1 MTADETM
8 GPRKDAAVI
17 GLVCTAHFFSHFYM
31 FCFAPMFLLIQR
43 DLGVSF
49 TELGAL
55 LTAYAIATGIGQYPM
70 GVLVDRIGA
79 RFVLIGG
86 MGVLAGSILMLG
98 VIPVYPV
105 MVAMAFLAGLGDS
118 VFHPADYTIMGANVR
133 PAMMG
138 RAFSIH
144 TFSGFLGWTA
154 APPAMTLVAHLW
166 NWQTAFIVVG
176 AAGLVIVAA
185 LLSQPRLTSAGGNL
199 QRSSSDA
206 PRIPAFKLLSSPPIL
221 MMFLFFFIVGSVSL
235 GVAQFLP
242 SALNQ
247 KYGLPLVDANLTLT
261 VYLGAGA
268 VGVIVGGVL
277 ADRTSRLDMIAAIGF
292 ATGAIALVVVAFFD
306 LPFLLLAVIMGIG
319 GFMIGVISPSRDLL
333 VRAISPP
340 GASGRVFGLVST
352 ALSIAGALAPLY
364 FGFLLDA
371 KAPTWVFLSS
381 AALMLIAIF
390 SAIGANAWRG
400 RSPMIEAP
408 AE

>member
-8 GPRKDAAVI
+8 GPRKDIAVI

-31 FCFAPMFLLIQR
+31 FCFAPMFLLMQK
-43 DLGVSF
+43 DLGVGF

-55 LTAYAIATGIGQYPM
+55 LTAYATATGIGQYPM

-79 RFVLIGG
+79 RVVLIGG
-86 MGVLAGSILMLG
+86 MTLLAGSVMMLG
-98 VIPVYPV
+98 IIPVFPV
-105 MVAMAFLAGLGDS
+105 MIGLGFLAGLGDS
-118 VFHPADYTIMGANVR
+118 VFHPSDFTIMGANVR

-144 TFSGFLGWTA
+144 TFSGFIGWTA
-154 APPAMTLVAHLW
+154 APPTMTLIAHLW
-166 NWQTAFIVVG
+166 NWQTAFIAVG
-176 AAGLVIVAA
+176 AAGLAIVAA
-185 LLSQPRLTSAGGNL
+185 LISQPRLTSAGGKL
-199 QRSSSDA
+199 ERSNAA
-206 PRIPAFKLLSSPPIL
+206 PAKVPGFKLLTSPPIL
-221 MMFLFFFIVGSVSL
+221 MMFLFYFIVGSISL

-247 KYGLPLVDANLTLT
+247 KYGLPLVDANMTLT
-261 VYLGAGA
+261 VYLFAGA
-268 VGVIVGGVL
+268 IGVIVGGLL
-277 ADRTSRLDMIAAIGF
+277 ADKTNRLDVIASLGF
-292 ATGAIALVVVAFFD
+292 AAGAVALTVVAFFD
-306 LPFLLLAVIMGIG
+306 LPFLPLAVIIGFG
-319 GFMIGVISPSRDLL
+319 GFMIGIISPSRDLM

-352 ALSIAGALAPLY
+352 ALSIAGAITPLY

-371 KAPTWVFLSS
+371 HAPTWVFLSS
-381 AALMLIAIF
+381 AALMLIAIV
-390 SAIGANAWRG
+390 SAIGASAWRG

>member
-1 MTADETM
+1 MTADQTM

-31 FCFAPMFLLIQR
+31 FCFAPMFLLMQK
-43 DLGVSF
+43 DLGVGF

-70 GVLVDRIGA
+70 GMLVDRIGA
-79 RFVLIGG
+79 RVVLICG
-86 MGVLAGSILMLG
+86 MALLAGSVMMMGL
-98 VIPVYPV
+98 IPVYPV
-105 MVAMAFLAGLGDS
+105 MVGLAFLAGLGDS
-118 VFHPADYTIMGANVR
+118 VFHPADYTIMGSNVR

-144 TFSGFLGWTA
+144 TFSGFVGWTA
-154 APPAMTLVAHLW
+154 APPAMTVIAHLW

-185 LLSQPRLTSAGGNL
+185 LVSQPRLTSAGGKHE
-199 QRSSSDA
+199 RTGA
-206 PRIPAFKLLSSPPIL
+206 GPAKVPGIKLLSSPPIL
-221 MMFLFFFIVGSVSL
+221 MMFLFFFIVGAVSL

-242 SALNQ
+242 AALNQ
-247 KYGLPLVDANLTLT
+247 KYGLPLVDANMTLT
-261 VYLGAGA
+261 IYLAAGA

-277 ADRTSRLDMIAAIGF
+277 ADKTSRLDMVAAAGF
-292 ATGAIALVVVAFFD
+292 AAGAVALTLIAFFD
-306 LPFLLLAVIMGIG
+306 LPFLLLAVIVGFG
-319 GFMIGVISPSRDLL
+319 GFMIGIISPSRDLM
-333 VRAISPP
+333 VRSISPP

-352 ALSIAGALAPLY
+352 ALSIAGATAPLY

-390 SAIGANAWRG
+390 SAIGATAFRG